1 MHAVPISNCHSDLV
15 TERTSTVPFPVL
27 TFIDRSM
34 FNNLQGR
41 DFKLS
46 DFPKAV
52 QNYGTRPES
61 ISVMTHEFMRFLN
74 NEMYRILFGSNLDPS
89 ETQLDPTD
97 TTYIR
102 EMFVER
108 LTGEGNVQGLLFEI
122 LPVTD
127 TEYVVVLEKGFLNY
141 LTSTKAAPEEFVLAC
156 LRCMHHFKCDT
167 SQLIR
172 LYLNLRLIDSYHKL
186 IALRIR

>member
-1 MHAVPISNCHSDLV
+1 MPGALIANSQPELDV
-15 TERTSTVPFPVL
+15 ERTSMASYPVL
-27 TFIDRSM
+27 TFIDRLT

-52 QNYGTRPES
+52 QNYGTRPNS
-61 ISVMTHEFMRFLN
+61 ISVMTHEFVRFLN
-74 NEMYRILFGSNLDPS
+74 NEMYRILFGINLGPS
-89 ETQLDPTD
+89 ETQLDLTD

-102 EMFVER
+102 EMFLER
-108 LTGEGNVQGLLFEI
+108 LTGEGKAQDLLFEI

-172 LYLNLRLIDSYHKL
+172 LYLKLRLIDSYHKL
-186 IALRIR
+186 IAVRIQ